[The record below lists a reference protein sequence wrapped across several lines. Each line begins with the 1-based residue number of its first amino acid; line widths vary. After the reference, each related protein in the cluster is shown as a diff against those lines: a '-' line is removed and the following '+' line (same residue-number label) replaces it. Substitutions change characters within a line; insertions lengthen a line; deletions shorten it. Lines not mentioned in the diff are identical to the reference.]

1 MNRAYRVPLHN
12 RISRA
17 LLRPVFRGLFRAL
30 AQVKVQ
36 GISNVPYGQ
45 PYIAV
50 INHIST
56 FDPPFALTF
65 WPEEIEALGA
75 SDIWERAAFG
85 QNWLVRLFGAIP
97 VRRGEYDRQA
107 LERVAHVL
115 KSGYPLLMSPEG
127 GRTHTVAMRQA
138 KAGLAFLVEMTNV
151 PVVPV
156 GITGTTDDFFKK
168 AIRGQRP
175 PLTMTIGQPILLPPI
190 EGRGEARRLARQRNT
205 DLVMARIAALLPDE
219 YHGYYAKAA
228 RDINQITD

>member
-1 MNRAYRVPLHN
+1 MNVPYRVPLGN
-12 RISRA
+12 QIARA
-17 LLRPVFRGLFRAL
+17 LMRPFFRGLFHLL
-30 AQVKVQ
+30 ASVTIR
-36 GISNVPYGQ
+36 GIENVPYGK

-65 WPEEIEALGA
+65 WPENIEALGA

-85 QNWLVRLFGAIP
+85 QNLLVRLFGATP

-127 GRTHTVAMRQA
+127 GRTHSVAMRQA
-138 KAGLAFLVEMTNV
+138 RPGLAFLVEMTHS

-168 AIRGQRP
+168 AIRGLRP
-175 PLTMTIGQPILLPPI
+175 PLTMTIGKPLILPPVD
-190 EGRGEARRLARQRNT
+190 GRGEARRACRQHNT
-205 DLVMARIAALLPDE
+205 DLVMAHIASLLPEE
-219 YHGYYAKAA
+219 YRGYYADWK
-228 RDINQITD
+228 I